1 MKVLNGKELAE
12 FIKNR
17 HANEAN
23 QLLSRYKLTPKLA
36 IIVLDDNPIINI
48 YIKLKQ
54 NYGQDIGATV
64 EVHRIA
70 LIESYELIEHL
81 NNDPSVHGIIVQLP
95 ISDITKTDEIVDLVS
110 PLKDVDALGKK
121 AIYDPATPKAIL
133 WLLAGYNVNLV
144 NKNILLIGK
153 GKLVG
158 KPLEKMLLNSNLT
171 VTTVDKNTTDIKTI
185 SLMSDIIITATGQP
199 RILSSD
205 MIKQNSVV
213 IDAGVASESGKTVG
227 DLDSDVYDRSDLTL
241 TPIKGGVGPLTV
253 CALFE
258 NLLIAT
264 KNTINK

>member
-17 HANEAN
+17 HVNETS
-23 QLLSRYKLTPKLA
+23 QLLNRYKLTPKLA
-36 IIVLDDNPIINI
+36 IVVLVDNPIIDI

-54 NYGQDIGATV
+54 NYGQDIGVMV
-64 EVHRIA
+64 EVHRVTIDA
-70 LIESYELIEHL
+70 SYELIENL
-81 NNDPSVHGIIVQLP
+81 NNDPSVHGIIIQLP

-110 PLKDVDALGKK
+110 PSKDVDALGKN

-133 WLLAGYNVNLV
+133 WLLAGYNVNLT

-171 VTTVDKNTTDIKTI
+171 VKVADKNTTDIKKI
-185 SLMSDIIITATGQP
+185 SLVSDIIITATGQP
-199 RILSSD
+199 RILTSD
-205 MIKQNSVV
+205 MLKLNSVIV
-213 IDAGVASESGKTVG
+213 DAGVASESGKTVG
-227 DLDSDVYDRSDLTL
+227 DLDPGVYDRSDLTL
-241 TPIKGGVGPLTV
+241 TPAKGGVGPLTV